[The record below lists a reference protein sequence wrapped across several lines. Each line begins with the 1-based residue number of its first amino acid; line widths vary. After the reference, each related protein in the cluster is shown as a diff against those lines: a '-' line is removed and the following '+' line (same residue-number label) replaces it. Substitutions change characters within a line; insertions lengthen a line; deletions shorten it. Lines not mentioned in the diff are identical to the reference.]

1 VRDLLRVE
9 PGTSADLA
17 RRNTGDKLGLDKE
30 TASAELEAL
39 NARLATLQNR
49 LYAERRRSVLLVLQG
64 LDASGKDGTIK
75 RVLTGVNPMGCHV
88 RSFTAPTEAEL
99 DHDYLWRIHDAMP
112 ARGHIGCFNRSHYED
127 LTTTVVLGLIGATER
142 KQRYEQVREFERIL
156 HDEGT
161 TIVKVFL
168 NLGKNEQRVRLQA
181 RLDDP
186 EKRWKFNRGDL
197 ETRKR
202 WDEYVHVYDQ
212 AISHTSTEWAPWYV
226 VPADHK
232 WVSAVAVATL
242 LVSVLEEMD
251 PQIPASTENLDG
263 VEVV

>member
-1 VRDLLRVE
+1 MGPGGPANLSQRD
-9 PGTSADLA
+9 
-17 RRNTGDKLGLDKE
+17 TGDKLGLDKD
-30 TASAELEAL
+30 TARVELDAL
-39 NARLATLQNR
+39 NARLAMLQSR

-64 LDASGKDGTIK
+64 LDSSGKDGTIK

-88 RSFTAPTEAEL
+88 TSFRAPTETEL
-99 DHDYLWRIHDAMP
+99 DHDYLWRIHEAMP
-112 ARGHIGCFNRSHYED
+112 ARGQIGCFNRSHYED
-127 LTTTVVLGLIGATER
+127 LVTTVVLGLIGDAER
-142 KQRYEQVREFERIL
+142 KHRYEQVRHFERTL

-168 NLGKNEQRVRLQA
+168 NLGKDEQRERLQA

-202 WDEYVHVYDQ
+202 WGEYMHLYDQ
-212 AISHTSTEWAPWYV
+212 AISHTSTDWAPWYV

-242 LVSVLEEMD
+242 LVDALETMD
-251 PQIPASTENLDG
+251 PQIPPPADDLDG
-263 VEVV
+263 LEVV